1 MLTQLFNI
9 NDKITLKKLFGVR
22 LNSTHFG
29 FDISVISNLK
39 FHKNFPC
46 LQLWNIQ

>member
-29 FDISVISNLK
+29 FDISGISNLK

-46 LQLWNIQ
+46 LQL